1 MAETASRHVL
11 TEAVWPAEGAWLWVR
26 RAVLVVLGIVAL
38 AIAAKVKVPV
48 WPSPVAISLGT
59 FAVLTIGAAYGPRL
73 GLATMLGWMLVGALG
88 FDVFQSSSAEK
99 YGIAYMMGPTGG
111 YLAGYV
117 LATLALGFAA
127 RRGWDRSVGGM
138 ATALLAGNVLIY
150 VPGLL
155 WLGYLIA
162 NGLFDPATL
171 RLGLGPDA
179 RLGPD
184 AVPDR
189 RRAEARARGARGAG
203 PLEARRQP
211 PAPEPVNTYSWLRP
225 RCIRCACFVHK
236 ACIEERR

>member
-1 MAETASRHVL
+1 MANTATHDVL
-11 TEAVWPAEGAWLWVR
+11 TEAVWPAEGASLWVR

-38 AIAAKVKVPV
+38 TIAAKVKVPV

-88 FDVFQSSSAEK
+88 FDVFQGSSAET

-127 RRGWDRSVGGM
+127 RRGWDRSIGGM

-155 WLGYLIA
+155 WLGYLVA
-162 NGLFDPATL
+162 NGMFDPAKYASVWEQTL
-171 RLGLGPDA
+171 AWGLTPFLIGDA
-179 RLGPD
+179 LKL
-184 AVPDR
+184 ALAALVVPGVWKLVGS
-189 RRAEARARGARGAG
+189 ARG
-203 PLEARRQP
+203 
-211 PAPEPVNTYSWLRP
+211 
-225 RCIRCACFVHK
+225 
-236 ACIEERR
+236 